1 MYRPCTI
8 CRGNP
13 DRRNEYVPAFW
24 FEEITHTDAKKKYE
38 LPLWNRQTVRK
49 KVAAFKKNFSH
60 KIRIKT
66 YPRFSANIHDIERDL
81 DILQQTDEFV
91 PDIIVIDY
99 ADILKPEQEGQSGV
113 DKEDLTWMR
122 LSQLAGSRH
131 ALVVTATQL
140 RKSALNAPQVKQSDT
155 ALWVGKLGHVDCMLS
170 LNQTEKEK
178 KERVLRVGMMV
189 HRYEEFSEESSCY
202 ILQKLRRGQV
212 NLDSE
217 IR

>member
-1 MYRPCTI
+1 
-8 CRGNP
+8 
-13 DRRNEYVPAFW
+13 
-24 FEEITHTDAKKKYE
+24 
-38 LPLWNRQTVRK
+38 
-49 KVAAFKKNFSH
+49 
-60 KIRIKT
+60 
-66 YPRFSANIHDIERDL
+66 
-81 DILQQTDEFV
+81 
-91 PDIIVIDY
+91 VIDY